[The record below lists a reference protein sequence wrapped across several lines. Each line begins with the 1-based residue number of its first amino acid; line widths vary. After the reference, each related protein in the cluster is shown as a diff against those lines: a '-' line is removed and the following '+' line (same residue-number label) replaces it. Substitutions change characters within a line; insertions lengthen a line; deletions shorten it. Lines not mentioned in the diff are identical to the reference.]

1 MVPESPWRMFNDQSA
16 QERAHDRGRD
26 LPLSQNHFQ
35 NAVSLSSQSSN
46 PRFQAWKRMAIRP
59 FRFGA
64 VDPGPDS
71 GTRPLVKE
79 RVR

>member
-1 MVPESPWRMFNDQSA
+1 MVPANPWRMFNDQSA

-26 LPLSQNHFQ
+26 LPLSQDHFQ
-35 NAVSLSSQSSN
+35 NAVSLS
-46 PRFQAWKRMAIRP
+46 WERMAIRP

-64 VDPGPDS
+64 VDSRPDS